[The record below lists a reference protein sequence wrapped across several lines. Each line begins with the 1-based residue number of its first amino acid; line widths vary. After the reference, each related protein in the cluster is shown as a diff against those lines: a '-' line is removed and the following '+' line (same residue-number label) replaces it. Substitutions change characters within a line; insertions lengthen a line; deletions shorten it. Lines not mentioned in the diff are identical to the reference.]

1 MEHLL
6 LAVIGILVIVIL
18 GLSIKL
24 HLMHR
29 VALEIEEA
37 FAHRLATDTNTLI
50 DISSRDPYMRKLA
63 ATINQQ
69 LRLLRR
75 QRHQYL
81 HGDQELKEAVTN
93 ISHDLRTP
101 LTAICGYLDLLEGE
115 EKSENV
121 TRYLSYIQE
130 RTQAL
135 KVLTEELFRYS
146 VITSTAE
153 DLALEPVSVKA
164 VLEESIAGF
173 YGAFTQRGITP
184 IIRLPE
190 APVIRTLNRE
200 ALARIFSNLLNNA
213 LKYSD
218 GDLEIILSEHGEI
231 AFTNTAYGLDE
242 IQVGKLFDRFFTV
255 EAARNSTGLGLSI
268 AKALAERMNG
278 SITAR
283 YQDNKLS
290 IHVYFP

>member
-63 ATINQQ
+63 ASINQQ

-164 VLEESIAGF
+164 VLEESIAVF

>member
-18 GLSIKL
+18 VLSIKL

-63 ATINQQ
+63 ASINQQ

-81 HGDQELKEAVTN
+81 HGDQELKESVTN

-135 KVLTEELFRYS
+135 KALTEELFRYS

-153 DLALEPVSVKA
+153 DLALKPVSVKA

-173 YGAFTQRGITP
+173 YDAFTQRGITP
-184 IIRLPE
+184 VIRLPE
-190 APVIRTLNRE
+190 VPVIRTLNRE
-200 ALARIFSNLLNNA
+200 ALVRIFSNLLNNA

-218 GDLEIILSEHGEI
+218 GDLEIILSDQGEI
-231 AFTNTAYGLDE
+231 IFTNTAAGLDE

-268 AKALAERMNG
+268 AKILAERMNG

-290 IHVYFP
+290 IHVYFL